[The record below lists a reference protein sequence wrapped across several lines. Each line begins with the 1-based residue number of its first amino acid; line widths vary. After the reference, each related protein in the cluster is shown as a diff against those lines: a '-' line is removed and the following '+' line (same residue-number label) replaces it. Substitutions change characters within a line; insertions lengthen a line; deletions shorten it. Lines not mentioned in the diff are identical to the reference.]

1 MAYTRQTIGTSTG
14 LKGQMD
20 LLTDGSWGW
29 YLKET
34 FRDGTMDHPTAPGTL
49 NGTVILD
56 SGYGADFD
64 TAAAA
69 LKAAVTAAG

>member
-34 FRDGTMDHPTAPGTL
+34 FRDGTMESA
-49 NGTVILD
+49 
-56 SGYGADFD
+56 S
-64 TAAAA
+64 
-69 LKAAVTAAG
+69 K